1 MRCTRWRFCMEV
13 LPITFN
19 FDLFSRITASVYRQ
33 MESPF
38 SLEEV
43 LDIFYYFFSAYEEAT
58 GEAHPGIRRDQI
70 RQLIEIMPYSSRDGA
85 GFDSKVIDFSP
96 VDYPNMID
104 GYFATEF
111 AYCNY
116 RINHFFSGQ
125 IRELRYYEECY

>member
-1 MRCTRWRFCMEV
+1 MEV

-43 LDIFYYFFSAYEEAT
+43 LDIFYYFFSGYEEAI

-70 RQLIEIMPYSSRDGA
+70 RQIIEIMPYSSRDGA

-96 VDYPNMID
+96 DDYPYMID
-104 GYFATEF
+104 AYFATEF